1 MEVPAQVHQLVERF
15 DANLDDYKNG
25 RFSEAQVRVDF
36 IDPLLKHAL
45 GWDVHNEKGLP
56 EAYREVVYED
66 RVKVGGGTKAPDY
79 GFYAGGQRR
88 FFLEAKKPSVDLAGD
103 VAPAVQLRRYTWS
116 AHLPLSILTDFEEF
130 AVYLEPDRSR
140 SPSSTPETA
149 PLLTSTP
156 LTCWDLPGTL

>member
-45 GWDVHNEKGLP
+45 GWDVHNEKDLP

-66 RVKVGGGTKAPDY
+66 RVKVGV
-79 GFYAGGQRR
+79 GQRPR
-88 FFLEAKKPSVDLAGD
+88 TTASTPADSAGSFWRRRS
-103 VAPAVQLRRYTWS
+103 LR
-116 AHLPLSILTDFEEF
+116 SILR
-130 AVYLEPDRSR
+130 VM
-140 SPSSTPETA
+140 
-149 PLLTSTP
+149 
-156 LTCWDLPGTL
+156 